1 VRDLLAPA
9 LLVVASSLA
18 LAGAGLWLP
27 GLSSSG
33 QLGSRLELV
42 LRVIAWAGATW
53 LCARLLVR
61 SVRFRVERR
70 SGGRPAPKLMLDL
83 IGGVAWL
90 AGLSAM
96 SVYLFDVTP
105 SAAFTTSGVLVAVV
119 GFAVR
124 HLVADLFYGVTL
136 ALERPFEIGDW
147 VELRDGMVGQVEE
160 MTWRAVKLVTYDNLK
175 LVVPNG
181 QVATEQIANY
191 DQPDPTWRK
200 RIRITL
206 GYDVSPAEVDRLL
219 RAAIEQVP
227 ETASI
232 PREPDARVV
241 EYEARGVVWEL
252 RFWLPEYDTA
262 SHVTQ
267 RVHEALLRGLH
278 VAGIQHPR
286 VREEL
291 LVGVLDRERASE
303 RDAARRWIERIDLFA
318 PLAEEERTLL
328 QQCARRLTFTPGDAV
343 VEQGQEGSSLFVIH
357 EGALQAST
365 GDDSAREAL
374 GTMGPGEVFGE
385 MSLLTGAAR
394 SASVTARVPSV
405 VFEIGREALEPLLKG
420 NEGLA
425 RELAVIVAE
434 RTLADSRR
442 DAERSQHDRV
452 REHASRTGEL
462 VARIRFF
469 FSLPGS
475 TPPGERSEPG
485 ASLGTP

>member
-1 VRDLLAPA
+1 VRDLVVPA
-9 LLVVASSLA
+9 LLLGSSSLA
-18 LAGAGLWLP
+18 LAGVGLWLP
-27 GLSSSG
+27 GLCTSG
-33 QLGSRLELV
+33 SLGSRVELALSV
-42 LRVIAWAGATW
+42 AAWVGATW
-53 LCARLLVR
+53 LFASLLMR
-61 SVRFRVERR
+61 SVRYRVERR
-70 SGGRPAPKLMLDL
+70 SGRPAPKLMLDL
-83 IGGVAWL
+83 LGGVVWL
-90 AGLSAM
+90 GALSAM
-96 SVYLFDVTP
+96 SVYLFGVTP

-175 LVVPNG
+175 LVVPNS

-252 RFWLPEYDTA
+252 RFWLPEYETG

-318 PLAEEERTLL
+318 PLAQEERTLL
-328 QQCARRLTFTPGDAV
+328 QECARRLELAPGDAV
-343 VEQGQEGSSLFVIH
+343 VEQGQEGSSLFIIH

-405 VFEIGREALEPLLKG
+405 VFEIGREALAPLLKG

-442 DAERSQHDRV
+442 DAERSQQDRV
-452 REHASRTGEL
+452 REHASRTREL

-485 ASLGTP
+485 ALLGTR

>member
-1 VRDLLAPA
+1 
-9 LLVVASSLA
+9 
-18 LAGAGLWLP
+18 
-27 GLSSSG
+27 
-33 QLGSRLELV
+33 
-42 LRVIAWAGATW
+42 
-53 LCARLLVR
+53 
-61 SVRFRVERR
+61 
-70 SGGRPAPKLMLDL
+70 
-83 IGGVAWL
+83 
-90 AGLSAM
+90 
-96 SVYLFDVTP
+96 
-105 SAAFTTSGVLVAVV
+105 
-119 GFAVR
+119 
-124 HLVADLFYGVTL
+124 
-136 ALERPFEIGDW
+136 
-147 VELRDGMVGQVEE
+147 

-175 LVVPNG
+175 LVVPNS

-252 RFWLPEYDTA
+252 RFWLPEYETG

-328 QQCARRLTFTPGDAV
+328 QECARRLELAPGDAV

-357 EGALQAST
+357 EGALQAFT

-442 DAERSQHDRV
+442 DAERSQQDRV
-452 REHASRTGEL
+452 REHAGRTGEL

-475 TPPGERSEPG
+475 TPRGERSEPG
-485 ASLGTP
+485 ASLGTL